1 MMGAVWT
8 QIKLTNLIDEALINR
23 GLLAPHLLR
32 ESETQALVDTGSTYL
47 VISPEVVQKLGLRI
61 VGQQVAR
68 YADGRED
75 RVDVTEPIIVELEGR
90 KTAEDALVTGEHVLI
105 GQVVLE
111 KLDLLVDCK
120 NQKLI
125 PNPEHPDYL
134 ITYIL

>member
-1 MMGAVWT
+1 MIGAVWT
-8 QIKLTNLIDEALINR
+8 QIKLTNLIDEALVSQ

-32 ESETQALVDTGSTYL
+32 ESDQVLVDTGSTYL
-47 VISPEVVQKLGLRI
+47 VISPEVAQKLGLRI

-75 RVDVTEPIIVELEGR
+75 EVGVTEPIIIELEGR
-90 KTAEDALVTGEHVLI
+90 KTAEDALVTGDHVLI

-125 PNPEHPDYL
+125 PNPAHPDYP